1 MFLGRYQK
9 ARRTAKIYW
18 QKSSGNNQGNM
29 TKETAG
35 GLSTFE
41 LAEMAIDLVEE
52 FEGKDPVHIAE
63 TWDRCDL
70 LWELENV
77 GAFD

>member
-1 MFLGRYQK
+1 
-9 ARRTAKIYW
+9 
-18 QKSSGNNQGNM
+18 M